1 MSENPKFKR
10 EARRRRA
17 LRVRR
22 SVRGSAARP
31 RLSVFRSNRHIVAQ
45 IIDDE
50 NGKTLVAASSLKLEQ
65 PSLDGVAGKV
75 AYAKAVGLELAKRAR
90 AAGVTEVVFD
100 RAGYRYHGRVAAL
113 AQGARDGGL
122 KF

>member
-1 MSENPKFKR
+1 MAENSKFKR

-22 SVRGSAARP
+22 HVRGDAARP

-45 IIDDE
+45 IIDDDS
-50 NGKTLVAASSLKLEQ
+50 GRTLAAASSLKLEQ
-65 PSLDGVAGKV
+65 PSLEGVSGKI
-75 AYAKAVGLELAKRAR
+75 AFAKAVGLELAKRAQ

-100 RAGYRYHGRVAAL
+100 RAGYKYHGRVAAL